1 MTAPAAMPSEEDVAR
16 VIAQNPPNRSWEEH
30 KDSMRLVR
38 DHLPTARAILGL
50 FAPILAENERQL
62 RKLADDWDAYGV
74 EQEMRMLDWR
84 DRALA
89 AMPSDADLERL
100 VDEIQRG
107 DQSPGYYV
115 AAVRAVIDDA
125 AKADWTKHGATE
137 ISLGQWKARALAAE
151 AALAA
156 ERERCAQIAY
166 RVCAETRH
174 VTLGDKAAAAI
185 RAQGE

>member
-1 MTAPAAMPSEEDVAR
+1 MADTMTAP
-16 VIAQNPPNRSWEEH
+16 
-30 KDSMRLVR
+30 
-38 DHLPTARAILGL
+38 
-50 FAPILAENERQL
+50 
-62 RKLADDWDAYGV
+62 
-74 EQEMRMLDWR
+74 
-84 DRALA
+84 A

-107 DQSPGYYV
+107 DQPPGYYV

-156 ERERCAQIAY
+156 ERERCAKIAENVY
-166 RVCAETRH
+166 GGFVPDTDFGENFHRLCQNV
-174 VTLGDKAAAAI
+174 AAAI